1 MEEKVV
7 RKTTVKKSVRKTP
20 VRVAT
25 VPATTVRKTVAS
37 VSARKAPSRFVSSSP
52 IRKRSSLLVF
62 VLCFVLLGALT
73 GVSALIG
80 LSDKGQLDVSS
91 TIAKRK
97 EKASPEEK
105 QKLEAVPTEQAQAST
120 PNGGLVGMGQPTA
133 PAVAPQP
140 VSTSTKA
147 VASTSKASVAS
158 SSAKSAPKTRVT
170 PTGV

>member
-91 TIAKRK
+91 TMAKRK
-97 EKASPEEK
+97 EKASPRGER
-105 QKLEAVPTEQAQAST
+105 S
-120 PNGGLVGMGQPTA
+120 GR
-133 PAVAPQP
+133 
-140 VSTSTKA
+140 S
-147 VASTSKASVAS
+147 
-158 SSAKSAPKTRVT
+158 
-170 PTGV
+170 